1 MIDIVEIREE
11 IRKENITLDVNE
23 YNDILLKTNCGE
35 CVCIGNYDE
44 VFSDKR
50 KKIPPV
56 TANLHPEDYR
66 KLNKS
71 INDLNRT
78 IADINELWGVH

>member
-23 YNDILLKTNCGE
+23 YNDILLKTNNGE

-50 KKIPPV
+50 K
-56 TANLHPEDYR
+56 EQ
-66 KLNKS
+66 
-71 INDLNRT
+71 
-78 IADINELWGVH
+78 E